1 MVTYNQSLQTQQF
14 DPHDFEPTTQ
24 TAKDVAKGQIILS
37 NGLGYDSWM
46 QKLVEAN
53 NQKGVTDLRVG
64 EDIMKK
70 QDGDNE
76 HLWYNKKTV
85 PKLAN
90 RLAALYAK
98 RDPKHKAAYHK
109 NAQRYI
115 KSLAT
120 LDNKI
125 TTIRQHSN
133 GEKVDVSE
141 PVFDYALAE
150 TGYKVNNT
158 HFAKS
163 VEDGTDPSPADIKAM
178 QADIKGHKIAF
189 FVENT
194 QANDKIINNLI
205 KLAKDNNV
213 PVLKVTETLPKGLTY
228 KEWMLKQYNQ
238 LETIQKGLNND
249 RSNSTRK

>member
-1 MVTYNQSLQTQQF
+1 MNIS
-14 DPHDFEPTTQ
+14 
-24 TAKDVAKGQIILS
+24 GII
-37 NGLGYDSWM
+37 
-46 QKLVEAN
+46 
-53 NQKGVTDLRVG
+53 
-64 EDIMKK
+64 
-70 QDGDNE
+70 
-76 HLWYNKKTV
+76 KKTV